1 MWPKPRS
8 WSPCGSP
15 TRMDEDGGSDGP
27 DGAPEGEPENL
38 DPDKGKSQQ
47 QVIDEMTGQLEL
59 FPDNQ

>member
-1 MWPKPRS
+1 MRQPDD
-8 WSPCGSP
+8 
-15 TRMDEDGGSDGP
+15 DEGGGSDGP
-27 DGAPEGEPENL
+27 DGAPEDEPENL